1 MILNERESRHEHV
14 LHVARQMMTAART
27 APKGKGVDIIEI
39 AMVTDGDINILSE
52 MMVKMV
58 AEHGMKFF
66 LRDAENILNAE
77 CVLLI
82 GTHEQAQGLNCGH
95 CGYATCVSRK
105 EGVPCALNSVDVGIA
120 IGAGTDVAIESADVV
135 LMKSSLLDIPAAM
148 DLSRAVLRNI
158 KQNLFWA
165 FFYNSIGIPV
175 AAGVLYPALHLTL
188 NPMLAAAA
196 MSLSSVC
203 VVSNALRLRGWKPP
217 VFPDQPVPTAPLP
230 ESAVFQSQG
239 KEENTVNKTIHID
252 GMMCTHCTGR
262 VEKALNDLPGVEA
275 TVDLDSKS
283 AAVTCTPDVSDD
295 TLRQAV
301 EDAGYHVTG
310 IR

>member
-105 EGVPCALNSVDVGIA
+105 EGVPCALNMSMWALPSDQLVPRQQTTGWTH
-120 IGAGTDVAIESADVV
+120 GSC
-135 LMKSSLLDIPAAM
+135 
-148 DLSRAVLRNI
+148 SR
-158 KQNLFWA
+158 
-165 FFYNSIGIPV
+165 
-175 AAGVLYPALHLTL
+175 
-188 NPMLAAAA
+188 
-196 MSLSSVC
+196 
-203 VVSNALRLRGWKPP
+203 
-217 VFPDQPVPTAPLP
+217 PD
-230 ESAVFQSQG
+230 
-239 KEENTVNKTIHID
+239 
-252 GMMCTHCTGR
+252 
-262 VEKALNDLPGVEA
+262 
-275 TVDLDSKS
+275 
-283 AAVTCTPDVSDD
+283 
-295 TLRQAV
+295 
-301 EDAGYHVTG
+301 
-310 IR
+310 

>member
-39 AMVTDGDINILSE
+39 AMVTDGNINILSE

-105 EGVPCALNSVDVGIA
+105 EGVPCAINSVDVGIA
-120 IGAGTDVAIESADVV
+120 IGSAW
-135 LMKSSLLDIPAAM
+135 AA
-148 DLSRAVLRNI
+148 LKR
-158 KQNLFWA
+158 F
-165 FFYNSIGIPV
+165 
-175 AAGVLYPALHLTL
+175 
-188 NPMLAAAA
+188 
-196 MSLSSVC
+196 
-203 VVSNALRLRGWKPP
+203 
-217 VFPDQPVPTAPLP
+217 
-230 ESAVFQSQG
+230 
-239 KEENTVNKTIHID
+239 
-252 GMMCTHCTGR
+252 
-262 VEKALNDLPGVEA
+262 
-275 TVDLDSKS
+275 
-283 AAVTCTPDVSDD
+283 
-295 TLRQAV
+295 
-301 EDAGYHVTG
+301 
-310 IR
+310 